1 MLAEDM
7 INTLNKT
14 QGENEMT
21 TMLPDNTVQIDPQ
34 GEIEGLG
41 FLSLEDL
48 HKLFTAARDLY
59 ERKTDEHKQQMWD
72 NVVKAVKEYCEEY
85 GNIVIL
91 CDSDDSLEF
100 NHNQMDCRGEI
111 DCE

>member
-1 MLAEDM
+1 MGIAEDM

-21 TMLPDNTVQIDPQ
+21 TMLPDNTIQINPQ

-41 FLSLEDL
+41 FLPLEDL
-48 HKLFTAARDLY
+48 HKLFAAARDLY

-72 NVVKAVKEYCEEY
+72 NVVKAVKE
-85 GNIVIL
+85 
-91 CDSDDSLEF
+91 
-100 NHNQMDCRGEI
+100 
-111 DCE
+111 